1 MFMLEGWLTFVNA
14 KKEPLIE
21 EKQTYAHLHLFDQES
36 KQVSLVYK
44 VIASKIK
51 RTAGR
56 AKCPEDVYYPGT
68 VVSI

>member
-21 EKQTYAHLHLFDQES
+21 EKQTFAFAVEAHLHLFDQES

-44 VIASKIK
+44 VIASQMKQ
-51 RTAGR
+51 T
-56 AKCPEDVYYPGT
+56 
-68 VVSI
+68 